1 MSEEALRA
9 AYQIAKAEG
18 FTGSFEEYKS
28 LMGSN
33 SNAVQASYDI
43 VKSKGFTG
51 ELSDFQRLV
60 GFKKKEDTESLSTG
74 ETEDSPSEIQ
84 TIQGSEVRPEPK
96 GLDADVPASEVPL
109 PTALQQNMEVAG
121 MYGRGE
127 VVDGAPRVEYQK
139 KKARISREEQ
149 EQIWTDLGYGQ
160 EDYDLIDLST
170 EEFAQRLQGQMQE
183 RRVSSNET
191 QEEFEERVSLT
202 GDTTLVRGGETEE
215 QRKARV
221 KKLDPERAAGFD
233 VLARASDAYTQEE
246 SIISEQLGIDVDA
259 PDKIEINNAKYREA
273 LQVYNKYKST
283 SEADRGEYSQE
294 FVDRKKEEA
303 FQKMTEILSVDS
315 SNLDIES
322 LAEHVKKYKEQT
334 ESILLDR
341 TLDAAALKFL
351 TKKKTKLPDFMK
363 EGVRFYR
370 GFFGLETRDTSKDFF
385 IDFTFTKRA
394 TTDAVF
400 GLVNDAV
407 IMAADYIGDPISAER
422 YQQRKIERRAI
433 ANLELGISSDD
444 TRGFQET
451 WNEGDRA
458 LAMKKLTLMIADS
471 WLPLA
476 ATIINPAAG
485 IALGGTM
492 GTLGTYEAYRDRGD
506 LTELEKNRRSS
517 YQYRCRKY
525 KEI

>member
-51 ELSDFQRLV
+51 ELSDFQKLV

-127 VVDGAPRVEYQK
+127 VVDGAPKVEYQK

-183 RRVSSNET
+183 RRVSFNET
-191 QEEFEERVSLT
+191 QEEFEERVRLT

-233 VLARASDAYTQEE
+233 VLA
-246 SIISEQLGIDVDA
+246 
-259 PDKIEINNAKYREA
+259 
-273 LQVYNKYKST
+273 
-283 SEADRGEYSQE
+283 
-294 FVDRKKEEA
+294 
-303 FQKMTEILSVDS
+303 
-315 SNLDIES
+315 
-322 LAEHVKKYKEQT
+322 
-334 ESILLDR
+334 
-341 TLDAAALKFL
+341 
-351 TKKKTKLPDFMK
+351 
-363 EGVRFYR
+363 
-370 GFFGLETRDTSKDFF
+370 
-385 IDFTFTKRA
+385 
-394 TTDAVF
+394 
-400 GLVNDAV
+400 
-407 IMAADYIGDPISAER
+407 
-422 YQQRKIERRAI
+422 
-433 ANLELGISSDD
+433 
-444 TRGFQET
+444 
-451 WNEGDRA
+451 
-458 LAMKKLTLMIADS
+458 
-471 WLPLA
+471 
-476 ATIINPAAG
+476 
-485 IALGGTM
+485 
-492 GTLGTYEAYRDRGD
+492 
-506 LTELEKNRRSS
+506 
-517 YQYRCRKY
+517 
-525 KEI
+525 